1 VRLES
6 PAIAHDA
13 QAVASAWT
21 VNAYHHRRMPTV
33 KLLPVGLLAALA
45 TSLAVAQTPPPP
57 PGDGGA
63 DNAQRQAQHAAV
75 LAACD
80 ADIKSLCADQQ
91 GRGVMRCL
99 RSNGAQLS
107 TGCKSAM
114 PKHHA
119 PGGTAPAPST

>member
-1 VRLES
+1 
-6 PAIAHDA
+6 
-13 QAVASAWT
+13 
-21 VNAYHHRRMPTV
+21 M
-33 KLLPVGLLAALA
+33 KLLPLGLLAALA
-45 TSLAVAQTPPPP
+45 TGLAVAQTPPA
-57 PGDGGA
+57 DGGA

-99 RSNGAQLS
+99 RSNSAQLS

-114 PKHHA
+114 PKHHP
-119 PGGTAPAPST
+119 PGGSAPAPST